1 MLLLVKLTL
10 ETIVSIQL
18 EKGNTNSIKYGLQL
32 YYTHIQEKEKCN
44 IIYFESSLFTEALYQ
59 FSLGLSYFL

>member
-1 MLLLVKLTL
+1 MFLLVKLKL
-10 ETIVSIQL
+10 ETIISIKL
-18 EKGNTNSIKYGLQL
+18 EKGNINSVKYSHQL

-44 IIYFESSLFTEALYQ
+44 IVYFESSLFTEALYQ